1 MSNNVIEIELRY
13 EILDPVEIKNFLAQ
27 AQLLHTKHDVDV
39 YLDKPDRILWRR
51 GIFVRIRNDKKL
63 DIKFNRAC
71 LHDQTIERLDYCEEH
86 SFTLPLEDSLLPT
99 LNNVLKDIDL
109 QIIPRADLVVLK
121 DVNQLDAHYI
131 VDKVRASYT
140 YDLFTI
146 AIDEVKD
153 LGTFL
158 EIELMAEKSDD
169 LEEVKNRM
177 RLALAGLKLKPLRL
191 GYCSQVVKKQN
202 FECYRRG
209 RYVLPEDR
217 I

>member
-1 MSNNVIEIELRY
+1 
-13 EILDPVEIKNFLAQ
+13 
-27 AQLLHTKHDVDV
+27 
-39 YLDKPDRILWRR
+39 
-51 GIFVRIRNDKKL
+51 
-63 DIKFNRAC
+63 
-71 LHDQTIERLDYCEEH
+71 
-86 SFTLPLEDSLLPT
+86 
-99 LNNVLKDIDL
+99 
-109 QIIPRADLVVLK
+109 
-121 DVNQLDAHYI
+121 
-131 VDKVRASYT
+131 VRASYT